1 MDEHAV
7 NRMISEL
14 GGAKALMKEMDE
26 YQEIVLRMSKER
38 PHLETSFPDKWVAM
52 GGRGFLP

>member
-14 GGAKALMKEMDE
+14 GGAKALMKEMEE
-26 YQEIVLRMSKER
+26 YQESVLRMSKER
-38 PHLETSFPDKWVAM
+38 PTWKRVSPTSGWQW
-52 GGRGFLP
+52 GGRGLLP